1 MPFEPFEETQVSE
14 VTQWRNF
21 LQSEFTEV
29 QTNARSPRGWTF
41 DIDDAPELKQEALE
55 KTPRLKRALQF
66 LDEHVHPLLIQ
77 SDREALKRQ
86 ASRRRIAWL
95 AIWPGIGAVVLAIL
109 QLIFSHLLPG
119 LVGLIAV
126 TEVLTVVLALL
137 AVIMGFRWQSHHRW
151 LTCRQAAERLRNL
164 KFQSLGWHELW
175 CDEAAWRNF
184 VLAEI
189 KTISGLTDH
198 DAERWATED
207 DVTPEVVTD
216 PQCHAD
222 PSELRALC
230 DYYLFKRLRYQKAY
244 FDRQAKK
251 ADVHS
256 WAARWKV
263 SLWVFF
269 ASVAIVFLH
278 GIIAVSIALF
288 FHAEDNSTSEQ
299 SEAGHVAAAEAHE
312 NHEHANADNAAHA
325 HGHNDWLHNAEIALV
340 GLAALLPVIGFGIR
354 AWSAAFEFPRSR
366 NLFRSKSFALNELI
380 EFLEHD
386 SGDLMRTMH
395 HISHTEHFFLA
406 EHREW
411 CRLQIESE
419 WYV

>member
-1 MPFEPFEETQVSE
+1 MTE

-21 LQSEFTEV
+21 LETEFNRV
-29 QTNARSPRGWTF
+29 QTNSASPRGWTF
-41 DIDDAPELKQEALE
+41 DIDDRPELQQAVLE
-55 KTPRLKRALQF
+55 RTPRIKRALQF
-66 LDEHVHPLLIQ
+66 LEEHIHPRLIEA
-77 SDREALKRQ
+77 DREALARQ

-109 QLIFSHLLPG
+109 QLMFSHFLPS
-119 LVGLIAV
+119 LVGFVTV
-126 TEVLTVVLALL
+126 TEVLTVFLALL
-137 AVIMGFRWQSHHRW
+137 AVIMGFKWQSHHRW
-151 LTCRQAAERLRNL
+151 LTCRQAAERLRTL
-164 KFQSLGWHELW
+164 KFQALGWHELW
-175 CDEAAWRNF
+175 CDESAWQNF

-189 KTISGLTDH
+189 KIISGLTDH
-198 DAERWATED
+198 AAERWATED
-207 DVTPEVVTD
+207 DVTPEIVTD

-222 PSELRALC
+222 PTELRALC

-269 ASVAIVFLH
+269 ASVGIVFLH
-278 GIIAVSIALF
+278 GLIAVSIALF
-288 FHAEDNSTSEQ
+288 SPAEHAS
-299 SEAGHVAAAEAHE
+299 
-312 NHEHANADNAAHA
+312 NHEHASETTHVAASDAHETDEHAVSTHANDTHAGESTHAD
-325 HGHNDWLHNAEIALV
+325 GHDSWLHNTEIGLV

-380 EFLEHD
+380 EFLEVD

-395 HISHTEHFFLA
+395 HISHAEHFFLA

>member
-1 MPFEPFEETQVSE
+1 MTE
-14 VTQWRNF
+14 VTQWRKF
-21 LQSEFTEV
+21 LESEFNHA
-29 QTNARSPRGWTF
+29 QTNSASPRSWTF
-41 DIDDAPELKQEALE
+41 DIDDRPELQQMALE
-55 KTPRLKRALQF
+55 RTPRIKRALQF
-66 LDEHVHPLLIQ
+66 LEEHVHPRLIEA
-77 SDREALKRQ
+77 DREAQSRQ

-109 QLIFSHLLPG
+109 QLIFSHLMPS
-119 LVGLIAV
+119 LVGFVAV
-126 TEVLTVVLALL
+126 TEILTVFLALL
-137 AVIMGFRWQSHHRW
+137 AVIMGFKWQSHHRW

-164 KFQSLGWHELW
+164 KFQALGWHELW
-175 CDEAAWRNF
+175 CDESAWQNF

-189 KTISGLTDH
+189 KIISGLTDH
-198 DAERWATED
+198 AAERWATED
-207 DVTPEVVTD
+207 DVTPEIVTD
-216 PQCHAD
+216 PHCHAD
-222 PSELRALC
+222 PTELRALC

-244 FDRQAKK
+244 FDRQSKK

-269 ASVAIVFLH
+269 ASVVIVFLH
-278 GIIAVSIALF
+278 GLIAVSIALF
-288 FHAEDNSTSEQ
+288 SPATEHAS
-299 SEAGHVAAAEAHE
+299 
-312 NHEHANADNAAHA
+312 NHEHAPETTQVAATDAHEVDEHA
-325 HGHNDWLHNAEIALV
+325 VGTPTHAAESTHDGGHSSWLHNTEIGLV
-340 GLAALLPVIGFGIR
+340 GLAALLPVVGFGIR

-380 EFLEHD
+380 EFLDID
-386 SGDLMRTMH
+386 SIDLMRTMH
-395 HISHTEHFFLA
+395 HISHAEHFFLA